1 MKESKGEGE
10 GGSPVLAY
18 AVDWY
23 IRILNRG
30 YGSCAGPVNA
40 DPSGYS
46 HGICNAGRFSEDELL
61 VPLI

>member
-1 MKESKGEGE
+1 MKETKGEGEGE

-18 AVDWY
+18 AADWY

-30 YGSCAGPVNA
+30 YDSCADPANI

-46 HGICNAGRFSEDELL
+46 HGICC
-61 VPLI
+61 